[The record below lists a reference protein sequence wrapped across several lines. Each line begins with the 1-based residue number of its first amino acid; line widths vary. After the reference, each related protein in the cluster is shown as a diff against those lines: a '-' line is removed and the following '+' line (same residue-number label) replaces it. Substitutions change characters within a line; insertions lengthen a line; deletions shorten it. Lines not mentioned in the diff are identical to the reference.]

1 MTYTTF
7 PLSGPVVDTP
17 PPSDTMLAHW
27 STRGLTVS
35 SVTRLWK
42 SQTQESEW
50 YLALSEP
57 ADLSQVPYPRERLS
71 ISHVNRSAPTSKSID
86 RCSLQ
91 AFGPDITTVDMAQ
104 PGPGYPQPVVLSSRR
119 TGFYTKLFNKWF
131 WLHLYLTKL
140 KVTNKKTVEAVY
152 DPSRTVRPVFDQS
165 QAVASLE
172 RSVSKRVRSVPV
184 TRNCSTRHCSFIYL
198 GK

>member
-1 MTYTTF
+1 
-7 PLSGPVVDTP
+7 
-17 PPSDTMLAHW
+17 MLVHLT
-27 STRGLTVS
+27 TRGLTVS

-152 DPSRTVRPVFDQS
+152 DPSRTVFDQS

-172 RSVSKRVRSVPV
+172 RSIRKEFGPFLSHVTVHLYILGNSKR
-184 TRNCSTRHCSFIYL
+184 
-198 GK
+198 K